1 MAVET
6 RAPDDPLAGGAA
18 TGRAVPTRGD
28 RAPYGAPP
36 RRGACRAVPSAAGPH
51 PPRARLRLRPVPI
64 SRSSH

>member
-6 RAPDDPLAGGAA
+6 RAPDDPHAGGAA

-28 RAPYGAPP
+28 HAPYGAPH
-36 RRGACRAVPSAAGPH
+36 RRRARRAVSSAAGPH
-51 PPRARLRLRPVPI
+51 PPRARLRLGPVSI